1 MLNTYGIRSINTK
14 TFNTRFNEALFFPRP
29 LRNIAVTALRI
40 NNFALN
46 ILGYIPGVSIISG
59 CIRMVIGLAI
69 VSITTAIGDRN
80 AESGAIIG
88 RWYDE
93 AILTG
98 IAQIARGTLEATV
111 PFGCIVN
118 GILDVIA
125 TPFNITKEI
134 YHPIECQESI
144 DRGYFTHNRPHP
156 EVSYPFPLFLLH
168 LA

>member
-1 MLNTYGIRSINTK
+1 MFNTYGIRSVTRE

-40 NNFALN
+40 NNFFLN
-46 ILGYIPGVSIISG
+46 ILGYIPGTSTISG

-69 VSITTAIGDRN
+69 VSITASIGDRN

-118 GILDVIA
+118 GILDVVA
-125 TPFNITKEI
+125 TPLNINKEI
-134 YHPIECQESI
+134 YHSVACHGSI
-144 DRGYFTHNRPHP
+144 DIGYRTHMHPHD